1 MQHATSRTHESS
13 SKTSVPENST
23 QISDNVTYQNR
34 SNSNALQPSCR
45 AQSEVLLEHDIDE
58 VPKTKKTGKPQHPQ
72 QMPNS
77 LNWAEA
83 IVSLDSRTRRNP
95 SMARNTFWQNNI
107 YIIYSNSHL
116 NPNKQHNNNNKKK
129 INSAEPIF
137 HRFFAGNHPPKK

>member
-58 VPKTKKTGKPQHPQ
+58 VPKTKKKNRKPQHPQ

-95 SMARNTFWQNNI
+95 VNGTEHILA
-107 YIIYSNSHL
+107 
-116 NPNKQHNNNNKKK
+116 KQHIYYLLKFTFKSK
-129 INSAEPIF
+129 QTTQQQQQEEDKLRRTYLS
-137 HRFFAGNHPPKK
+137 

>member
-95 SMARNTFWQNNI
+95 VNGTEHILA
-107 YIIYSNSHL
+107 
-116 NPNKQHNNNNKKK
+116 KQHIYYLLKFTFKSK
-129 INSAEPIF
+129 QTTQQQQQEEDKLRRTYLS
-137 HRFFAGNHPPKK
+137 